1 MQSKSQRIQ
10 GPELFGQEKIGRT
23 LLRLAPPVMFSQLIQ
38 ALYNMVDSYFV
49 GRLSADGLTALSAIF
64 PAQLCITAI
73 AVGTG
78 TGVGARMAQQLATD
92 GKKASSRTAGTGMVL
107 AALSWALF
115 SCVTLLLLPW
125 FARVS
130 VQSETAMQETMAY
143 GYIVCFGS
151 FGVFLESMWSKVLQ
165 AEGNMLRPMIAQ
177 VVGAGMNILLDP
189 ILIFGLGPVPAMG
202 IRGAALATISGQIA
216 AAIIVGSKGVRKP
229 PREITSFR
237 QDAADIYRYG
247 YPSIFMQ
254 LLYVVYIM
262 ALNVILAQFSDAA
275 VTVLGL
281 YYKLQTFFFI
291 PLFALQTCIVPVLSY
306 NYARAQYRRCKR
318 IIWDSAAVAGVLMLI
333 GVICFE
339 GIPGPMIRLFTRDAQ
354 TILIGIPAFRMIA
367 LSFLPAVLSLI
378 YPVVFQAV
386 GKGMES
392 AGLSLLRQII
402 CLLPAFYLLS
412 RIGLSWCWLAF
423 PIAEIITAVVG
434 TALYLHEIKAWK
446 KIESVST
453 DTAINI

>member
-1 MQSKSQRIQ
+1 MQSRNLQ
-10 GPELFGQEKIGRT
+10 GPELFGQERIGRI
-23 LLRLAPPVMFSQLIQ
+23 LLQLAPPVMISQLIQ

-78 TGVGARMAQQLATD
+78 TGVGARMAQQLATQ
-92 GKKASSRTAGTGMVL
+92 GKDAANHTAGTGMVL
-107 AALSWALF
+107 AAISWALF
-115 SCVTLLLLPW
+115 SCISLALLPW

-130 VQSETAMQETMAY
+130 VQSAAATRDTMAY
-143 GYIVCFGS
+143 GYIVCLGS
-151 FGVFLESMWSKVLQ
+151 VGLFLESMWSKVLQ
-165 AEGNMLRPMIAQ
+165 AEGNMVRPMIAQ
-177 VVGAGMNILLDP
+177 VVGACMNMLLDP
-189 ILIFGLGPVPAMG
+189 ILIFGLGPVPALG

-216 AAIIVGSKGVRKP
+216 AAMIVGVKGVRKP
-229 PREITSFR
+229 PKEITAFR
-237 QDAADIYRYG
+237 QDAAAIYRFG

-262 ALNVILAQFSDAA
+262 GLNVILAQFSDAA

-306 NYARAQYRRCKR
+306 NYARAQYRRCR
-318 IIWDSAAVAGVLMLI
+318 GIIWESAAIAGVLMLL
-333 GVICFE
+333 GVVCFE
-339 GIPGPMIRLFTRDAQ
+339 GIPGPMIRLFTQDAQ
-354 TILIGIPAFRMIA
+354 TSLIGIPAFRIIG

-402 CLLPAFYLLS
+402 CLLPSFYLLS
-412 RIGLSWCWLAF
+412 RIGLAWCWLAF
-423 PIAEIITAVVG
+423 PIAEVVTAVVG
-434 TALYLHEIKAWK
+434 SVLYFRETKGWK
-446 KIESVST
+446 E
-453 DTAINI
+453 